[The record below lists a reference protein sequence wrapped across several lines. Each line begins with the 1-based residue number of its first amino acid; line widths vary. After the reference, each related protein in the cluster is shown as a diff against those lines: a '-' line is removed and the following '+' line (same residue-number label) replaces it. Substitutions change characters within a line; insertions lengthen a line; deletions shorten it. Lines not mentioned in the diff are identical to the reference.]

1 MFDVHGPVKS
11 VTFTVSSNQNLWQLD
26 YIVSKVE
33 YLPRGN
39 KWNIKGNQN
48 YELNYFQRDENHN
61 FICDFIDEEDLNVS
75 IIYPFNPKTHR
86 YDERTIQVAPEYDG
100 CDLLYIY
107 NCEYEEVIVNNR
119 LNAKALV
126 QQIVQSQRC
135 LQEYWDKL
143 WEDIHTGRDRLE
155 QYNQL
160 VQQINDLRYTF
171 SGDFTSLCNHE
182 FKTPFRP

>member
-1 MFDVHGPVKS
+1 MKRVPILFPSVDSIMTELYRRTEEILVKS
-11 VTFTVSSNQNLWQLD
+11 DQLEDVKKVALKFDQKVFNKKFFDALKD
-26 YIVSKVE
+26 YNPDL
-33 YLPRGN
+33 YGRL
-39 KWNIKGNQN
+39 
-48 YELNYFQRDENHN
+48 ELIGERHKLT
-61 FICDFIDEEDLNVS
+61 ISTMS
-75 IIYPFNPKTHR
+75 IRHYSRN
-86 YDERTIQVAPEYDG
+86 
-100 CDLLYIY
+100 DLLYIY